1 MRARKPTYAR
11 SEPDVFFALGG
22 DLLDDLED
30 QPTFEALVE
39 AIDHLFE
46 CNQLGA
52 RAAFLTAVAAR
63 RVWVV
68 QRQHDE
74 IREIYVR
81 WVLGREKSWF

>member
-1 MRARKPTYAR
+1 MRARKPNYAR
-11 SEPDVFFALGG
+11 PEPDEFFALGE
-22 DLLDDLED
+22 DLLDDLENP
-30 QPTFEALVE
+30 PTFEALVE

-81 WVLGREKSWF
+81 WALGREKSWF

>member
-1 MRARKPTYAR
+1 MRARKPNHAR
-11 SEPDVFFALGG
+11 PESEEFFALGA

-30 QPTFEALVE
+30 PPTFEALVE

-46 CNQLGA
+46 SNQLGA

-63 RVWVV
+63 RVWV
-68 QRQHDE
+68 QRQDDE

-81 WVLGREKSWF
+81 WALGRQKSWF

>member
-1 MRARKPTYAR
+1 MRAGKPNHTR
-11 SEPDVFFALGG
+11 PEPDEFFALGA

-30 QPTFEALVE
+30 PPTFEELVE
-39 AIDHLFE
+39 ATDHLFE

-63 RVWVV
+63 RVWV
-68 QRQHDE
+68 QRQDDE

-81 WVLGREKSWF
+81 WALGRAESWF

>member
-1 MRARKPTYAR
+1 MRARMPNHAR
-11 SEPDVFFALGG
+11 PEPEEFFALGE

-30 QPTFEALVE
+30 PPTFEELVE

-46 CNQLGA
+46 GNQLGA

-63 RVWVV
+63 RVWV

-81 WVLGREKSWF
+81 WALGREKSWF

>member
-1 MRARKPTYAR
+1 
-11 SEPDVFFALGG
+11 
-22 DLLDDLED
+22 
-30 QPTFEALVE
+30 VE

-81 WVLGREKSWF
+81 WALGREKSWF

>member
-1 MRARKPTYAR
+1 MRARKPSHAR
-11 SEPDVFFALGG
+11 PEPDEFFALGA

-30 QPTFEALVE
+30 PPTFEALVE

-63 RVWVV
+63 RVWV
-68 QRQHDE
+68 QRQDDE

-81 WVLGREKSWF
+81 WSLGREKSWF

>member
-1 MRARKPTYAR
+1 MRARKPNHTR
-11 SEPDVFFALGG
+11 PEPDEFFALGE
-22 DLLDDLED
+22 DLLADLDDP
-30 QPTFEALVE
+30 PTFEALVE

-63 RVWVV
+63 RVWV
-68 QRQHDE
+68 QRQNDE

-81 WVLGREKSWF
+81 WTLGREKSWF